1 MSGESGLNKR
11 IANIRPELRGG
22 TGGFVTVSPGGAN
35 PLGLGAVMSFPEDMT
50 PLRR

>member
-1 MSGESGLNKR
+1 MSGESDLNKR
-11 IANIRPELRGG
+11 IATIRSEIRGG
-22 TGGFVTVSPGGAN
+22 TCMFVTVSPGGAN

>member
-1 MSGESGLNKR
+1 MSSETGLNKR
-11 IANIRPELRGG
+11 IATIRPELRGG
-22 TGGFVTVSPGGAN
+22 TCVFVTVSPGGAT